1 MSLFYLRKKIYKFI
15 FLTYKYLVKPNKQ
28 VKSIYGIYLFPAFK
42 DKTFKYYF
50 KGTYGT
56 FLSEL
61 IKSIDTKTLFVDIGS
76 NQGLYSILAG
86 QNKNIDHVISFE
98 PYLQTSKLLK
108 SNLKLNHITNCK
120 VIQKGIG
127 NQSGKTQLH
136 VSESHSGKNSMRDF
150 NDVKSST
157 NETVETVE
165 IVDHKELNKLIPNH
179 HRIFIKIDVEGYE
192 EIVIHQLI
200 ECSFFENVYQIF
212 CEVNTNW
219 IDVNSV
225 KEMLQK
231 KGFKSFDKIGKN
243 SSHYDLLISRQ

>member
-42 DKTFKYYF
+42 DRTFKYYF

-61 IKSIDTKTLFVDIGS
+61 IKDIDTKTLFVDIGS

-86 QNKNIDHVISFE
+86 QNKNIDQVISFE
-98 PYLQTSKLLK
+98 PSLQTSKLLM
-108 SNLKLNHITNCK
+108 SNLKFNHITNCK

-127 NQSGKTQLH
+127 NHSGKTQLH
-136 VSESHSGKNSMRDF
+136 VSESHSGKNSMRDS
-150 NDVKSST
+150 NDLKSSA
-157 NETVETVE
+157 NESLETVE

-179 HRIFIKIDVEGYE
+179 NRIFIKIDVEGYE
-192 EIVIHQLI
+192 EVVIHQLI
-200 ECSFFENVYQIF
+200 QCSFFENVYQIF
-212 CEVNTNW
+212 CEVDTNW
-219 IDVNSV
+219 IDVNSL
-225 KEMLQK
+225 KEMLQE

-243 SSHYDLLISRQ
+243 PSHYDLLISRQ